1 MMMMNL
7 TKKRNPSKRV
17 HKSDIAELTQIAD
30 NPSRIKEWCEKR
42 QPAAARR
49 ALGALLDPEQP
60 VRQRAPSCKQL
71 VEESSKENELHP
83 AVGTVREALEVDLKR
98 LTSNQEFRELP
109 EAIQSRVKEAFRKLG
124 EDLEKLPRRH
134 RGDRA
139 ELAQRLGVFSTCAT
153 KRVVRVDRCCAS
165 LGNAFPECQKR
176 INDLREAVTEVEK
189 ALGPKDGG
197 RLSRKFLL
205 LVGGLLTAAALGAYY
220 LGSGGG
226 TTETTTPQLPSSQ
239 KEEQPDIFPFASTIS
254 KKQQPGITQTVSNDK
269 GPPPPPSGKANVLAI
284 RQPEKRPYADNN
296 LSFSEHYTGPP
307 SGPPSPLT
315 ITTSNNSVDGI
326 SPATRESEL
335 EWSLRKLK
343 EELASKHINELEK
356 LTKEKKELIRERDA
370 KQRQNIELQERI
382 KRTPENHNAL
392 TQQFEAIKAQLAA
405 TQSQLSSIEKKR
417 KEEAIASQQETQRI
431 IADATQNVTI
441 ANAKAETDDNLIRR
455 LQDELQSTKDTDEQR
470 YLATKKEL
478 EIAKA
483 DSYRQRAQ
491 AHGNKNRLLKE
502 ASALKQ
508 KIGLLKS
515 LKQEQERDSKE
526 LREKLKE
533 ATEKHL
539 DDKNVIESLR
549 ADIKT
554 NEQETKNLTAEISVA
569 ETALLDASRIIDVME
584 GQVSLSKQAVE
595 ELRKTSEADKERI
608 REDAAKQL
616 SKQAETLKIHNQTIE
631 ELSKKLTETTRLL
644 LETQE
649 KDNNK
654 AHRVSTA
661 QSLRIMSLR
670 KKVTD
675 LNQKLETAE
684 RTKKEEA
691 DRHAQDMAVVM
702 AEALQNATHAET
714 KLEAALRNFEI
725 EISTSH
731 DLRSQI
737 EVLKAFKAKTILWNA
752 IEDKKRRA
760 NAKKIV
766 VQLKQDA
773 QETKRLLQTTQEAL
787 KQTEQN
793 LATATSATKVDA
805 ATIKDLNNDKQAL
818 EEHVRSLQSE
828 LVEVSNKA
836 GRFEGE
842 MSQANNTIKD
852 VTANLQRQANQAIA
866 HAEKLQRE
874 LDATKKELSASRKE
888 TQNTRTKLEDVNRVF
903 VQLRS
908 KQDILTKSQEEQ
920 LSVAKAVRHKLE
932 KELQDRE
939 TKSHELENKVDK
951 LEANAEEFRAS
962 LRTSIED
969 ADRQLRENEELK
981 EELSR
986 MRTQQDSERVR
997 LSNLAADIVSLQNAL
1012 ASAESEYAQ
1021 ASSEA
1026 ENRVKLAREPTRGV
1040 TLGGWL
1046 PRRWNIFSQQETPE
1060 QHREDFDAAILAD
1073 KDAIKAYE
1081 NLQTTKARLQKKIN
1095 EYRTAYGKTDSSSI
1109 KEWELMSPPEEVPP
1123 LVDLLPYQSKEE
1135 ELRKLL
1141 ASRVE
1146 GDIVKPP
1153 ERPGAP
1159 AGAPDAPRPVIDLEH
1174 IKSLARLPSQING
1187 ESALEWEK
1195 ALINAIRTATFNAA
1209 KIQENARTALKESSI
1224 LEQEAARALHSIETE
1239 QNADFNMN
1247 IRAAKTAIDKALNM
1261 LRAVDREGTT
1271 EALTQE
1277 YGIAHAAAE
1286 QVQEVLRNVGYSVD
1300 PNLNEE
1306 LDRLNGA
1313 TNALNLSARRRR
1325 IEGAIQKLNMIIKN
1339 IKATKALAK
1348 SEGSPEAIERKLQLV
1363 ANWTAPD
1370 TASRNKIAEL
1380 KSASIEADNRL
1391 REILRKN
1398 GLVDHHISDDKLLIE
1413 AQKALENNKI
1423 ASGGSTVT
1431 ATDEERERWKVKE
1444 ALVNAFYARIA
1455 YFKNRPNLRPSII
1468 AQNLRALHRMADNE
1482 HFREMEDLTLR
1493 RRGKTLNANEAET
1506 YLSRQL
1512 CKDSRCSSLTELADL
1527 TSKALKDNM
1536 SYELAEAAAAIAPSL
1551 SGETRKRLDSA
1562 LTERNVKDAQK
1573 SLEMSLRAY
1582 GQNHATDKPL
1592 DVLIQAIEVLKND
1605 DSSSVKRSVL
1615 VGRIEG
1621 LMLALNSQPSKS
1633 VFAMTSAD
1641 LSRRFEAV
1649 KEPRG
1654 ALSRLTSFLP
1664 TIETKTFLPLAALLQ
1679 ITRNDENWKNFQD
1692 KVLPVLLGATSV
1704 AALATMG
1711 AMNPVVA
1718 GSMMSR
1724 SMFLTKIISNHDL
1737 LRAMLTFLASHAT
1750 ALTSLAL

>member
-1 MMMMNL
+1 MMNL

-17 HKSDIAELTQIAD
+17 HKFDIAELTQIAD

-71 VEESSKENELHP
+71 VEESENELHP

-134 RGDRA
+134 RGDRG

-153 KRVVRVDRCCAS
+153 KRDVRVDRCCAS

-176 INDLREAVTEVEK
+176 INELREAVTEVEK

-220 LGSGGG
+220 LGSGGS
-226 TTETTTPQLPSSQ
+226 TTETTTPQPPSSQ
-239 KEEQPDIFPFASTIS
+239 KEEEEPGIFPFASTIS
-254 KKQQPGITQTVSNDK
+254 KKLQPGITQTVSDDK
-269 GPPPPPSGKANVLAI
+269 GPPPPPSGKADVLAI
-284 RQPEKRPYADNN
+284 RQPEKRPYDNN
-296 LSFSEHYTGPP
+296 LLFSEHYTGPP

-335 EWSLRKLK
+335 EWSLRNLK
-343 EELASKHINELEK
+343 EELASHINELEK
-356 LTKEKKELIRERDA
+356 LTEEKKELIRERDA
-370 KQRQNIELQERI
+370 QQRQNIELQEII
-382 KRTPENHNAL
+382 KSTPENHNVL
-392 TQQFEAIKAQLAA
+392 TQQFETIKAQLAA

-417 KEEAIASQQETQRI
+417 KEEEIASQQETQRI
-431 IADATQNVTI
+431 IADATRNVTI

-455 LQDELQSTKDTDEQR
+455 LQDEMQSTKDTDEQR

-483 DSYRQRAQ
+483 DSHRQRAR

-502 ASALKQ
+502 ASALKR
-508 KIGLLKS
+508 KIGLLES

-526 LREKLKE
+526 LRKKLKE

-539 DDKNVIESLR
+539 GDRNIIESLR

-554 NEQETKNLTAEISVA
+554 NEQETKNLTTEISVA
-569 ETALLDASRIIDVME
+569 KTALLDASRIIDTME
-584 GQVSLSKQAVE
+584 REASLSKQALE

-608 REDAAKQL
+608 REYAAKQL

-644 LETQE
+644 LDTQE
-649 KDNNK
+649 KVNNK
-654 AHRVSTA
+654 AHRVNTA
-661 QSLRIMSLR
+661 QSLKIISLR

-675 LNQKLETAE
+675 LSQKLETAE

-702 AEALQNATHAET
+702 AEALQNATLAET
-714 KLEAALRNFEI
+714 KLEAALRKFES

-737 EVLKAFKAKTILWNA
+737 KVLQAFKAKTIFWNA
-752 IEDKKRRA
+752 IENRKRRA

-766 VQLKQDA
+766 VQLKKNA

-793 LATATSATKVDA
+793 LAIATNATEVDA
-805 ATIKDLNNDKQAL
+805 AIIKNLNSDKKAL

-842 MSQANNTIKD
+842 MSQANNTLKD

-866 HAEKLQRE
+866 DAEKLQRE

-888 TQNTRTKLEDVNRVF
+888 TQNTRTKLEDVNRDF
-903 VQLRS
+903 DQLRS
-908 KQDILTKSQEEQ
+908 KQDVLTKSQEKQ
-920 LSVAKAVRHKLE
+920 LSVAKAVQQRLNQ
-932 KELQDRE
+932 ELQDRE
-939 TKSHELENKVDK
+939 TKSHELEKKVKKQENYVEEIKETLRLSIRDAEGQLSENK
-951 LEANAEEFRAS
+951 
-962 LRTSIED
+962 
-969 ADRQLRENEELK
+969 ELK
-981 EELSR
+981 KKLSR

-997 LSNLAADIVSLQNAL
+997 LSNLAADIVSMQNAV

-1026 ENRVKLAREPTRGV
+1026 ENREKLAREPTRGV

-1046 PRRWNIFSQQETPE
+1046 PRRWNINPQKETRE

-1081 NLQTTKARLQKKIN
+1081 NLQTTRARLQKKIN
-1095 EYRTAYGKTDSSSI
+1095 EYRTAYGKTDRSSI
-1109 KEWELMSPPEEVPP
+1109 KEWELMPPPEEVPP

-1141 ASRVE
+1141 DLRVG
-1146 GDIVKPP
+1146 GDIIKPP
-1153 ERPGAP
+1153 ERPSA
-1159 AGAPDAPRPVIDLEH
+1159 APDAPRPVIDLEH

-1195 ALINAIRTATFNAA
+1195 ALLNAIRTATSNAA

-1224 LEQEAARALHSIETE
+1224 LEQEATRALHSIETE
-1239 QNADFNMN
+1239 QNADFDMN
-1247 IRAAKTAIDKALNM
+1247 IRAAKTAVVKALDM
-1261 LRAVDREGTT
+1261 LRAVDKEGTT
-1271 EALTQE
+1271 EALSRE
-1277 YGIAHAAAE
+1277 YGIARAAAE
-1286 QVQEVLRNVGYSVD
+1286 RVQEVLRNVGYSVD

-1313 TNALNLSARRRR
+1313 TNALKLSARRRR
-1325 IEGAIQKLNMIIKN
+1325 IEGAIQKLNIIIKN

-1348 SEGSPEAIERKLQLV
+1348 SEGPPEAIERKLQLV

-1391 REILRKN
+1391 REILQKN
-1398 GLVDHHISDDKLLIE
+1398 GLVDRHIPDDKLLIE

-1431 ATDEERERWKVKE
+1431 ATDEERERWKVEE
-1444 ALVNAFYARIA
+1444 ALVDALYARIA
-1455 YFKNRPNLRPSII
+1455 YFENRPNLRPYII
-1468 AQNLRALHRMADNE
+1468 AQNLKALHRMTENA
-1482 HFREMEDLTLR
+1482 HFRDMEYLTLI
-1493 RRGKTLNANEAET
+1493 RRGETLNASEAKT
-1506 YLSRQL
+1506 YLSRRL

-1527 TSKALKDNM
+1527 TSKALKDNTNH
-1536 SYELAEAAAAIAPSL
+1536 ELAEAAAAIAPSL
-1551 SGETRKRLDSA
+1551 SGETRKKLDSA
-1562 LTERNVKDAQK
+1562 LTERNVKVAQK
-1573 SLEMSLRAY
+1573 SLERSLRLY
-1582 GQNHATDKPL
+1582 EQYPATDTPL
-1592 DVLIQAIEVLKND
+1592 DVLIQAIEVLEKD
-1605 DSSSVKRSVL
+1605 DSSSVKRSDL
-1615 VGRIEG
+1615 VWSTEG
-1621 LMLALNSQPSKS
+1621 LMLALNAKPSKS
-1633 VFAMTSAD
+1633 DFAITSNS

-1654 ALSRLTSFLP
+1654 PLGILTSLLP
-1664 TIETKTFLPLAALLQ
+1664 TIETKAFLPLAALLQ
-1679 ITRNDENWKNFQD
+1679 ITRNDENWKTFQEQ
-1692 KVLPVLLGATSV
+1692 VVPVLLGATSV
-1704 AALATMG
+1704 ATLATMG
-1711 AMNPVVA
+1711 AINPVVVA

-1724 SMFLTKIISNHDL
+1724 SMFLTKIISNRDL
-1737 LRAMLTFLASHAT
+1737 LQAMLVFLANNAVW
-1750 ALTSLAL
+1750 LTSFMS